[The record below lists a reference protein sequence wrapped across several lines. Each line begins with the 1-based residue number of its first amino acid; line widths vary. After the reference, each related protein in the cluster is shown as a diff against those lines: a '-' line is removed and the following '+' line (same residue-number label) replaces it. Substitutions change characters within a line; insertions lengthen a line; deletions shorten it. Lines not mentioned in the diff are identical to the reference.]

1 MIDEQEESDI
11 EDEIDNVIDNDEA
24 EIQGTEDAE
33 IIDDIPV
40 NLLFVL
46 SSIILNLITI
56 KFNYLNLFTIT
67 SFNNGS
73 SLHCNKDLPR
83 KLKPM
88 KKYRK

>member
-1 MIDEQEESDI
+1 MIDEQEQSDI

-46 SSIILNLITI
+46 SRIILNLITI
-56 KFNYLNLFTIT
+56 KFSYLNVFAKT

-73 SLHCNKDLPR
+73 
-83 KLKPM
+83 
-88 KKYRK
+88 